1 MEILSVTVRHMRR
14 WNLGNYEHREMA
26 VELAGRVPEGSDP
39 ISGALKLRDQAVAL
53 VEAPEKLACVSSVTK
68 GDCGFYDAN
77 KVMPCALEECVCK
90 PTIAPCVNSNSPSLE
105 EADPF
110 SLTVEVVDVGP
121 QTVVAEPKKPRGRP
135 RKDASASPPAEP
147 AVSAAPPVAAGEADP
162 FASEP
167 TPELA
172 KPAAAK
178 VISDKELLQAAQKLA
193 SQPEGF
199 ARVKALAEMFGA
211 KSVVALAQEHRA
223 AFLEQL
229 GA

>member
-14 WNLGNYEHREMA
+14 WNLGNYEHRETA
-26 VELAGRVPEGSDP
+26 VELSGRVPGGSDP
-39 ISGALKLRDQAVAL
+39 ISGAIKLRSQAVAL
-53 VEAPEKLACVSSVTK
+53 VEAPEELACVIPAPASAAPVSS
-68 GDCGFYDAN
+68 
-77 KVMPCALEECVCK
+77 
-90 PTIAPCVNSNSPSLE
+90 APAPAAETPAPVSSNSPSSE
-105 EADPF
+105 DADPF
-110 SLTVEVVDVGP
+110 ASPAEYVDEKGQPVTLPVV
-121 QTVVAEPKKPRGRP
+121 EPKRPRGRP

-147 AVSAAPPVAAGEADP
+147 AVSAAPPSAAAGEADP

-167 TPELA
+167 TPAPEPA

>member
-1 MEILSVTVRHMRR
+1 MKIEGFSARHARR
-14 WNLGNYEHREMA
+14 WNVAQYEHREVELSAVAHLEPGESPEVAAANLLLFLRSA
-26 VELAGRVPEGSDP
+26 VEG
-39 ISGALKLRDQAVAL
+39 
-53 VEAPEKLACVSSVTK
+53 
-68 GDCGFYDAN
+68 
-77 KVMPCALEECVCK
+77 
-90 PTIAPCVNSNSPSLE
+90 APCVISAPASAAAPVSSAPAPAAETPAPVSSNSPSPE

-110 SLTVEVVDVGP
+110 S
-121 QTVVAEPKKPRGRP
+121 AEAPEPTPEPAKRRGRP

-147 AVSAAPPVAAGEADP
+147 AVSAAPPSAAAGEADP

-167 TPELA
+167 TPAPEPA